1 MALKPFIPLYVSDE
15 EIIVS
20 TTRPETMLGDTAVAV
35 HPIDLRYRH
44 LHGCSVLHPIDGR
57 HLPIICD
64 ESVDI
69 EFGTGNT
76 GVPLKTSHSFSLS
89 VWCMYS

>member
-1 MALKPFIPLYVSDE
+1 
-15 EIIVS
+15 
-20 TTRPETMLGDTAVAV
+20 MLGDTAVAV

-44 LHGCSVLHPIDGR
+44 LHGCSVVHPIDGR

-69 EFGTGNT
+69 EFGTGNL
-76 GVPLKTSHSFSLS
+76 VLYKI
-89 VWCMYS
+89 MI

>member
-1 MALKPFIPLYVSDE
+1 
-15 EIIVS
+15 
-20 TTRPETMLGDTAVAV
+20 MLGDTAVAV

-69 EFGTGNT
+69 EFGTGKL
-76 GVPLKTSHSFSLS
+76 VP
-89 VWCMYS
+89 

>member
-1 MALKPFIPLYVSDE
+1 
-15 EIIVS
+15 
-20 TTRPETMLGDTAVAV
+20 MLGDTAVAV

-57 HLPIICD
+57 HLPIICE

-69 EFGTGNT
+69 EFGTGNL
-76 GVPLKTSHSFSLS
+76 VLYKIEKLYVLRKFLS
-89 VWCMYS
+89 RYSEM